1 MFRYDVTEYRTQVC
15 NTVTTAVTG
24 LQGYIASVNISIQR
38 NTQQIIQQVGPRGAR
53 PHITMCMCM
62 HMHMHMCMHMSET
75 TATFLA

>member
-1 MFRYDVTEYRTQVC
+1 MQHC
-15 NTVTTAVTG
+15 NDGSYWVTG
-24 LQGYIASVNISIQR
+24 LYSQR
-38 NTQQIIQQVGPRGAR
+38 QHFYQRKTQQTIQQVGPRGAR